1 MCACEWCVLLRVRES
16 SLRECSAP
24 LCGCVALRPRLAGWA
39 RVINPSRLHRI
50 VRAAMPLCH
59 ASITLQP
66 HLQDTHTYRRR
77 RCRADD
83 SSMHEDAVRWFRART
98 IRKPKGPALGHSNA
112 LLWERNWAH
121 RHAQSQALEAHRY
134 QSPSAE
140 LAAAMQWFSPDDPME
155 TETAATAA
163 DAPSTPSAR
172 GRARRGDAADA
183 TRVTDANAAGQAVA
197 AAVRPSQRPLGVGAL
212 PFHTLCLLLEKLE
225 RSKWAPLRPGGG
237 APRRSAPGRME
248 RCAKTLD
255 AFFNRCA
262 SLGGDPLPLLVLM
275 LPDADLERRFDCKE
289 TTLVK
294 LLLKGFGLARTRTA
308 EALTKWRTGP
318 QTSAAA
324 AAAGGVGV
332 PTLQPGQGDLSLT
345 IHSLLA
351 TYAASVPT
359 LTVAQVNLRLDSLA
373 SRSAWTDQTFKDG
386 LAVRKVTL
394 DADAPP
400 VHAHA
405 SAEMGAADESP
416 DSPAQLIFQ
425 LYSRCTS
432 LEHKWLT
439 RIILRDLGSLSS
451 KQLG

>member
-1 MCACEWCVLLRVRES
+1 
-16 SLRECSAP
+16 
-24 LCGCVALRPRLAGWA
+24 
-39 RVINPSRLHRI
+39 
-50 VRAAMPLCH
+50 
-59 ASITLQP
+59 
-66 HLQDTHTYRRR
+66 
-77 RCRADD
+77 
-83 SSMHEDAVRWFRART
+83 
-98 IRKPKGPALGHSNA
+98 
-112 LLWERNWAH
+112 
-121 RHAQSQALEAHRY
+121 
-134 QSPSAE
+134 
-140 LAAAMQWFSPDDPME
+140 
-155 TETAATAA
+155 
-163 DAPSTPSAR
+163 
-172 GRARRGDAADA
+172 
-183 TRVTDANAAGQAVA
+183 
-197 AAVRPSQRPLGVGAL
+197 VGSL

-225 RSKWAPLRPGGG
+225 RSKWAPLRHGGG

-255 AFFNRCA
+255 LFFNRCA

-294 LLLKGFGLARTRTA
+294 LLLKGFGLARTQTA

-318 QTSAAA
+318 QNSAAA
-324 AAAGGVGV
+324 ATGAGG
-332 PTLQPGQGDLSLT
+332 PTLNPGQGDLSLT

-386 LAVRKVTL
+386 LTVRKVTL
-394 DADAPP
+394 DADEPA
-400 VHAHA
+400 VHT
-405 SAEMGAADESP
+405 SAEAGVEDDPP

-439 RIILRDLGSLSS
+439 RIILRDLGFIL
-451 KQLG
+451 KQAA